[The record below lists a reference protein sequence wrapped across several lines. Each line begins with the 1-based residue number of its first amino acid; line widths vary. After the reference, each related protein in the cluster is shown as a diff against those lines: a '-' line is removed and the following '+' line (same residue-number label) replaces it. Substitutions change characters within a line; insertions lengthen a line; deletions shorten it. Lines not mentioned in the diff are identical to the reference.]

1 MVIYGSFSKQNQYYC
16 TKQIFQNNI
25 ILTTN
30 EEFEF
35 FYRNGETM
43 TNQDTDIKFI
53 DNWSK
58 EDIVALYKSAGW
70 WKESYDPSAIK
81 QLITGSFAFAVAV
94 NPSSGKAIG
103 MGRII
108 SDGVSDAYI
117 QDLVVLP
124 EYRGQGI
131 GKQLVNALL
140 DRCLSKG
147 MTWIGLI
154 SEPGQDGFYSS
165 IGFKTM
171 NNHIPMIYQI
181 EEKNALN

>member
-1 MVIYGSFSKQNQYYC
+1 
-16 TKQIFQNNI
+16 
-25 ILTTN
+25 
-30 EEFEF
+30 
-35 FYRNGETM
+35 M
-43 TNQDTDIKFI
+43 TNQDTDIKFV
-53 DNWSK
+53 DNWSN

-81 QLITGSFAFAVAV
+81 QLIKGSFAFVVAV
-94 NPSSGKAIG
+94 DSRSGKAVG

-108 SDGVSDAYI
+108 SDRISDAYI
-117 QDLVVLP
+117 QDLVVLS
-124 EYRGQGI
+124 EHRGKGI

-147 MTWIGLI
+147 MIWIGLI

-165 IGFKTM
+165 LGFKTM
-171 NNHIPMIYQI
+171 NNHIPMIYQT

>member
-35 FYRNGETM
+35 FYRSGETM
-43 TNQDTDIKFI
+43 TNQDTDIKFV
-53 DNWSK
+53 DNWSN

-81 QLITGSFAFAVAV
+81 QLIAGSFAFAVAV

-117 QDLVVLP
+117 QDLVVLS

-147 MTWIGLI
+147 MLWIGVI
-154 SEPGQDGFYSS
+154 SEPEQDGFYSS
-165 IGFKTM
+165 LGFKTM
-171 NNHIPMIYQI
+171 DNHIPMRYQT
-181 EEKNALN
+181 ED

>member
-1 MVIYGSFSKQNQYYC
+1 MIIYGSCSKQNQYYC
-16 TKQIFQNNI
+16 TKQIFQNTI
-25 ILTTN
+25 ILTINN
-30 EEFEF
+30 ESEF

-43 TNQDTDIKFI
+43 TNQDTDIKFV

-58 EDIVALYKSAGW
+58 EDIVTLYKSAGW

-108 SDGVSDAYI
+108 ADGASDAYI

>member
-1 MVIYGSFSKQNQYYC
+1 
-16 TKQIFQNNI
+16 
-25 ILTTN
+25 
-30 EEFEF
+30 
-35 FYRNGETM
+35 M
-43 TNQDTDIKFI
+43 TNQDTDIKFV
-53 DNWSK
+53 DSWSK
-58 EDIVALYKSAGW
+58 EDIVELYKSANW

-94 NPSSGKAIG
+94 DPSSGKAVG

-108 SDGVSDAYI
+108 SDGISDAYI
-117 QDLVVLP
+117 QDLVVLS
-124 EYRGQGI
+124 EHRRKGI
-131 GKQLVNALL
+131 GKQLVKALL

-147 MTWIGLI
+147 ITWIGLI

-171 NNHIPMIYQI
+171 NNHIPMIYQS

>member
-1 MVIYGSFSKQNQYYC
+1 
-16 TKQIFQNNI
+16 
-25 ILTTN
+25 
-30 EEFEF
+30 
-35 FYRNGETM
+35 M
-43 TNQDTDIKFI
+43 TNQDTDIKFV
-53 DNWSK
+53 DSWSK
-58 EDIVALYKSAGW
+58 EDIVELYKSANW

-94 NPSSGKAIG
+94 DPSSGKAVG

-108 SDGVSDAYI
+108 SDGISDAYI
-117 QDLVVLP
+117 QDLVVLS
-124 EYRGQGI
+124 EHRRKGI
-131 GKQLVNALL
+131 GKQLVKALL

-147 MTWIGLI
+147 ITWIGLI

>member
-30 EEFEF
+30 KEFEF

-43 TNQDTDIKFI
+43 TNQDTDIKFV

-70 WKESYDPSAIK
+70 WKESYDPSAIT

-124 EYRGQGI
+124 EYRRQGI

-165 IGFKTM
+165 LGFKTM

-181 EEKNALN
+181 EEKNALK

>member
-1 MVIYGSFSKQNQYYC
+1 
-16 TKQIFQNNI
+16 
-25 ILTTN
+25 
-30 EEFEF
+30 
-35 FYRNGETM
+35 M
-43 TNQDTDIKFI
+43 TNQDTDIKFV
-53 DNWSK
+53 DNWSN

-81 QLITGSFAFAVAV
+81 QLIKGSFAFVVAV
-94 NPSSGKAIG
+94 DSRSGKAVG

-108 SDGVSDAYI
+108 ADGASDAYI

>member
-1 MVIYGSFSKQNQYYC
+1 MQRPETGLFMAVKIQ
-16 TKQIFQNNI
+16 
-25 ILTTN
+25 LVTTWN
-30 EEFEF
+30 
-35 FYRNGETM
+35 T
-43 TNQDTDIKFI
+43 I
-53 DNWSK
+53 
-58 EDIVALYKSAGW
+58 DIVTLYRIGGW
-70 WKESYDPSAIK
+70 WKESYNPFAIK

-94 NPSSGKAIG
+94 NSSSGKTIG

-108 SDGVSDAYI
+108 ADGTSDAYI

-140 DRCLSKG
+140 DICLSKG

-154 SEPGQDGFYSS
+154 SEPGQNGFYSS
-165 IGFKTM
+165 LGFKTM
-171 NNHIPMIYQI
+171 DNHIPMKYQI

>member
-1 MVIYGSFSKQNQYYC
+1 MA
-16 TKQIFQNNI
+16 
-25 ILTTN
+25 
-30 EEFEF
+30 
-35 FYRNGETM
+35 
-43 TNQDTDIKFI
+43 NQDADIRFV

-58 EDIVALYKSAGW
+58 EDIVTLYKSADW
-70 WKESYDPSAIK
+70 WKEYYDPSEIK

-94 NPSSGKAIG
+94 NPSSGKAFG

-108 SDGVSDAYI
+108 ADGTSDAYI

-131 GKQLVNALL
+131 GKQLVKALL

-147 MTWIGLI
+147 MAWIGII

-165 IGFKTM
+165 LGFKTM
-171 NNHIPMIYQI
+171 DDHIPMKYQI

>member
-1 MVIYGSFSKQNQYYC
+1 MA
-16 TKQIFQNNI
+16 
-25 ILTTN
+25 
-30 EEFEF
+30 
-35 FYRNGETM
+35 
-43 TNQDTDIKFI
+43 NQDEDIKFV

-58 EDIVALYKSAGW
+58 EDIIRLYRSAGW
-70 WKESYDPSAIK
+70 WKEYYDPSAIN
-81 QLITGSFAFAVAV
+81 QLIAGSFAFVVAV

-108 SDGVSDAYI
+108 SDGISDAYI

-147 MTWIGLI
+147 ITWIGLI
-154 SEPGQDGFYSS
+154 SEPEQDGFYSS

-171 NNHIPMIYQI
+171 KNHIPMIYQI